1 MVAFGRDGKGG
12 HGPRGAPR
20 AATFQKRIWSPSDG
34 SCLTVWV
41 RRLRGGVDSAHDAIA
56 AKPSVGPAR
65 HAPAPLGVDE
75 YVLVGGGLQNCLIA
89 LALLES
95 RPLAKLTLIERDPRL
110 GGNHTWCFHAGDVP
124 CEGRSIVDRLVVRSW
139 PSHDVIFPA
148 RRRRIAGSYSAITSE
163 RLQQAVTASY
173 ERAPNARILVG
184 SVSELEHDGVTLQD
198 GRRLP
203 AELVIDARGP
213 EHAASATG
221 GYQKFVGLELAV
233 EPGSAPEVPVLMDA
247 TVAQL
252 DGFRFMYVLPWS
264 ERRVLVEDTYYST
277 TPALD
282 VPALRARIEA
292 YAEAAGMQV
301 KEVLREE
308 RGVLPI
314 PTVLAVDAPA
324 SGPLRAGY
332 AGGLFHPTTGYSLP
346 VALRLALYLAARP
359 GRSALGAEYARWLG
373 EHRKQVHF
381 CLRLNRLLFSAFA
394 PEHRYHVLERF
405 YALPEDTIRR
415 FYALDTS
422 LADRARILCG
432 RPPRGFSVRRLL
444 ARGQL
449 A

>member
-1 MVAFGRDGKGG
+1 
-12 HGPRGAPR
+12 
-20 AATFQKRIWSPSDG
+20 
-34 SCLTVWV
+34 
-41 RRLRGGVDSAHDAIA
+41 VDSAHDATE
-56 AKPSVGPAR
+56 AKPSVGPVR
-65 HAPAPLGVDE
+65 HAQAPSGADE

-89 LALLES
+89 LAVLES
-95 RPLAKLTLIERDPRL
+95 RPLAKLTLIERDARL

-124 CEGRSIVDRLVVRSW
+124 SEGRSVVDRLVVQRW

-148 RRRRIAGSYSAITSE
+148 RRRRIASSYSAITSE
-163 RLQQAVTASY
+163 RLHHAVAACL
-173 ERAPNARILVG
+173 ERAPNARLLIAD
-184 SVSELEHDGVTLQD
+184 VSELRPDGVTLQD

-221 GYQKFVGLELAV
+221 GYQKFVGLELLV
-233 EPGSAPEVPVLMDA
+233 EPGRTPDAPILMDA
-247 TVAQL
+247 TVPQL

-264 ERRVLVEDTYYST
+264 EERVLVEDTYYST
-277 TPALD
+277 SSELE
-282 VPALRARIEA
+282 VPAIRARIAA
-292 YAEAAGMQV
+292 YAEAAGLKV

-314 PTVLAVDAPA
+314 PTTLAVDAPA
-324 SGPLRAGY
+324 RGPLRAGY

-359 GRSALGAEYARWLG
+359 AESALGVDYARWVG

-381 CLRLNRLLFSAFA
+381 CLYLNRLLFSAFA
-394 PEHRYHVLERF
+394 PEQRYHVLERF
-405 YALPEDTIRR
+405 YGLPEETIRR
-415 FYALDTS
+415 FYSLDTS

-432 RPPRGFSVRRLL
+432 RPPKGFSVRRLL